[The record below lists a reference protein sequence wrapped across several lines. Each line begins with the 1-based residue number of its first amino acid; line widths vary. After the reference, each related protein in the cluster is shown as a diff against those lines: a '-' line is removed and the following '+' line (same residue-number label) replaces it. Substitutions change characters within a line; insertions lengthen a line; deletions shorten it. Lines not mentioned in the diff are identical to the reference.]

1 MNESTPQELQLLVE
15 AIFTKCSLRYG
26 RDFTGR
32 WEGLDLADV
41 KADWAHEL
49 EGVKSEAVRHGLK
62 NLPDKPP
69 TVKDFINA
77 CKGAPEMPVPKL
89 NAPAADPDLV
99 RAELAKARRILMGAT
114 V

>member
-1 MNESTPQELQLLVE
+1 MNESNPQNLQLLVE
-15 AIFTKCSLRYG
+15 AIFTKCNLRYG

-49 EGVKSEAVRHGLK
+49 EGVKPETVRHGLK

-77 CKGAPEMPVPKL
+77 CKGVPETPALKL
-89 NAPAADPDLV
+89 NAPAADPALV
-99 RAELAKARRILMGAT
+99 RECLAKARAALGIAA
-114 V
+114 

>member
-1 MNESTPQELQLLVE
+1 MNESNPQDLQLLVE

-49 EGVKSEAVRHGLK
+49 EGVKPETVRHGLK

-77 CKGAPEMPVPKL
+77 CKGAPEMPMLKID
-89 NAPAADPDLV
+89 APASNPALV
-99 RAELAKARRILMGAT
+99 RECLAKARASMGMAA
-114 V
+114 

>member
-1 MNESTPQELQLLVE
+1 MTHQNSELLVE
-15 AIFTKCSLRYG
+15 MIFTKCSLRYG
-26 RDFTGR
+26 RDFAGR

-49 EGVKSEAVRHGLK
+49 TGIKPETVRHGLQ

-77 CKGAPEMPVPKL
+77 CKGAPEIPMLKL
-89 NAPAADPDLV
+89 DRPIANSALV
-99 RAELAKARRILMGAT
+99 QAELAKVRAMLAT
-114 V
+114 RKEAA

>member
-1 MNESTPQELQLLVE
+1 MTNQNSELLVE
-15 AIFTKCSLRYG
+15 MIFTKCSLRYG
-26 RDFTGR
+26 RDFAGR

-49 EGVKSEAVRHGLK
+49 VGIKPETVRHGLQ

-77 CKGAPEMPVPKL
+77 CKGAPEIPTLKL
-89 NAPAADPDLV
+89 DRPSVNQ
-99 RAELAKARRILMGAT
+99 ELAREAIAKAKALMGVKAC
-114 V
+114 

>member
-1 MNESTPQELQLLVE
+1 MTHQNSELLVE
-15 AIFTKCSLRYG
+15 MIFTKCSLRYG

-49 EGVKSEAVRHGLK
+49 AGIKPETVRHSLQ

-69 TVKDFINA
+69 TVKDFIHA
-77 CKGAPEMPVPKL
+77 CKGAPEIPMLRIDRPSV
-89 NAPAADPDLV
+89 NQ
-99 RAELAKARRILMGAT
+99 ELAREAIAKAKALMGVKA
-114 V
+114 

>member
-1 MNESTPQELQLLVE
+1 MTNENLQSLVE

-49 EGVKSEAVRHGLK
+49 KGVKPETVRHGLK

-77 CKGAPEMPVPKL
+77 CKGAPESPHLKL
-89 NAPAADPDLV
+89 TTTIANPELV
-99 RAELAKARRILMGAT
+99 RECMARARAAMGIA

>member
-1 MNESTPQELQLLVE
+1 MTNENLQSLVE

-49 EGVKSEAVRHGLK
+49 EGVKAETVRHGLK

-77 CKGAPEMPVPKL
+77 CKGAPEIPVLKL
-89 NAPAADPDLV
+89 DAPAADPALV
-99 RAELAKARRILMGAT
+99 RECLAKARAAMGLPA
-114 V
+114 